1 MAISVFD
8 IYSVGIGPSSSHTL
22 GPMRAAGA
30 FLEKLKHE
38 GHFEAV
44 DRVRV
49 DLYGSLALTGEGHG
63 THKAL
68 MLGLSGLDAETID
81 VDGIPGTIERIKQ
94 DAQIHFA
101 GDRMLPFELSRDIVS
116 HAEKALPKHANGM
129 TIKAYKGESCLCEET
144 YYSIGGGFIVTDATF
159 GHEAQATHEVPYP
172 YHTAA
177 DLFKHCKAQSSPI
190 AEIIMQNECVMRPE
204 EEVNAR
210 LLFLANEMMACIERG
225 CQQPGILPGGL
236 NVRRRANDLYL
247 KLNKKETS
255 EYSHDE
261 ILCWINMCAMAVN
274 EENAAGSR
282 VITSPTN
289 GAAGIIPTVLNYF
302 RVFGQQYT
310 EEGAK
315 HFLLTAGAIGILYKQ
330 QASISGAEMGC
341 QGEVGV
347 AASMAAGALAA
358 VMGGSLAQVENAAE
372 IAMEHSL
379 GLTCDPVK
387 GLVQIPCIER
397 NAIASVKAI
406 NAAYLALAGSGEY
419 KVSLDKVIE
428 TMRQTGKDMNTIYKE
443 TSLGGLAAS
452 LGGLPVNMPEC

>member
-1 MAISVFD
+1 MTISVFD

-30 FLEKLKHE
+30 FLEKLKQE
-38 GHFEAV
+38 GHLDAV
-44 DRVRV
+44 GRVRV

-81 VDGIPGTIERIKQ
+81 VDRIPEILEHIAQDQQLELAGERMI
-94 DAQIHFA
+94 
-101 GDRMLPFELSRDIVS
+101 PFELSRDIVT
-116 HAEKALPKHANGM
+116 HVEKALPKHANGM
-129 TIKAYKGESCLCEET
+129 TIKAYQAESCVCEET

-159 GHEAQATHEVPYP
+159 GHESKATHEVPYP
-172 YHTAA
+172 YHTAE
-177 DLFKHCKAQSSPI
+177 DLWGHCKAQSCSI
-190 AEIIMQNECVMRPE
+190 ADLIMQNECAMRSE
-204 EEVNAR
+204 DEVNAR
-210 LLFLANEMMACIERG
+210 LSFLAKEMMACIQRG
-225 CQQPGILPGGL
+225 CEQGGTLPGGL
-236 NVRRRANDLYL
+236 NVRRRANDLYQTL
-247 KLNKKETS
+247 QKKKTS
-255 EYSHDE
+255 DYSHDE

-289 GAAGIIPTVLNYF
+289 GAAGIIPTVLNYY
-302 RVFGQQYT
+302 RVFGKDYS
-310 EEGAK
+310 EEGAR

-358 VMGGSLAQVENAAE
+358 VLGGNLAQVENAAE

-406 NAAYLALAGSGEY
+406 NAAHLALAGSGEY
-419 KVSLDKVIE
+419 KVSLDKVIA
-428 TMRQTGKDMNTIYKE
+428 TMRQTGEDMMTIYKE
-443 TSLGGLAAS
+443 TSLGGLA
-452 LGGLPVNMPEC
+452 VNVPDC